1 MQNYSEDLFIYSF
14 FLTNFAFIKIECPFL
29 IMKKSRILHLD
40 ATASTNDFLL
50 KNAGKYEGEDLV
62 VAVSD
67 YQTAGRGMGTNKW
80 ESEVGKNLLFSML
93 IHPSWVDAGVQFLVS
108 MSEAIALCEVLS
120 EYADDITIKW
130 PNDIY
135 WKDRKISGTR
145 IDGNIQGMKIAD
157 MVIGTGINVNQR
169 EFHSDAPN
177 PVSLYQITGKEH
189 DCQEILDKIVSRFQ
203 YYYDIA
209 QKEWEKYDCDTIMD
223 EYHKHLYR
231 NDGLYHLYK
240 DIHGTFEAKLFS
252 VHPNGILLLERMDG
266 TISEYEVKE
275 VKFLL

>member
-1 MQNYSEDLFIYSF
+1 
-14 FLTNFAFIKIECPFL
+14 
-29 IMKKSRILHLD
+29 MKKSKTIHID

-50 KNAGKYEGEDLV
+50 KNAEKYEGEDLV

-67 YQTAGRGMGTNKW
+67 YQTAGCGMGTNKW
-80 ESEVGKNLLFSML
+80 ESEAGKNLLFSML
-93 IHPSWVDAGVQFLVS
+93 IHPSWVDAGVEFLVS

-145 IDGNIQGMKIAD
+145 IDGNIKGTTIAD

-203 YYYDIA
+203 HYYNIA
-209 QKEWEKYDCDTIMD
+209 KEEWEVYDCDTIMD

-231 NDGLYHLYK
+231 NDDSYHRYE
-240 DIHGTFEAKLFS
+240 DEYGEFEAKLFS
-252 VHPNGILLLERMDG
+252 VHPNGIMLLERRDG

>member
-1 MQNYSEDLFIYSF
+1 
-14 FLTNFAFIKIECPFL
+14 
-29 IMKKSRILHLD
+29 MKKSKIIYLD

-93 IHPSWVDAGVQFLVS
+93 IHPLWVDAGVEFLVS

-145 IDGNIQGMKIAD
+145 IDGNIKGMKIAD

-209 QKEWEKYDCDTIMD
+209 QKEWE
-223 EYHKHLYR
+223 
-231 NDGLYHLYK
+231 
-240 DIHGTFEAKLFS
+240 
-252 VHPNGILLLERMDG
+252 
-266 TISEYEVKE
+266 EYE
-275 VKFLL
+275 

>member
-1 MQNYSEDLFIYSF
+1 M
-14 FLTNFAFIKIECPFL
+14 
-29 IMKKSRILHLD
+29 MKKSKIIHLD

-50 KNAGKYEGEDLV
+50 KNAEKYEGEDLV

-209 QKEWEKYDCDTIMD
+209 QKEWEDYDCDTIMD